1 MIIEY
6 IHIIDY
12 YSARLY
18 NVIFG
23 YINAMFP
30 SFSQALAWRKRT
42 KMSECQ
48 KTVIVM

>member
-1 MIIEY
+1 MISSY
-6 IHIIDY
+6 THIVSY

-30 SFSQALAWRKRT
+30 SFSQALAWKKRT
-42 KMSECQ
+42 KMSESV
-48 KTVIVM
+48 KKPSS